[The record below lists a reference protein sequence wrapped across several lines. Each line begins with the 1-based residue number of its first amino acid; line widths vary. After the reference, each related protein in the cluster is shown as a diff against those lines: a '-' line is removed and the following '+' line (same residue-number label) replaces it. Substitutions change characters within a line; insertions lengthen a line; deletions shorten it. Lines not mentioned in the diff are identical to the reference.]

1 MPSILI
7 TGASR
12 GLGLEFARQYAADG
26 WRVTAACRTPSQ
38 AADLSRLGVEVVGMD
53 VGDLGDIAAAAEKLR
68 GRAFDVLLNNAGT
81 YGERQAFGAI
91 DAEEWSRVFRI
102 NAIAPLKVAE
112 AFLPHLLAGERKV
125 MAFMTSRMGS
135 IADNGSGGAYLY
147 RSSKAALNA
156 AVKSLAIDRPEL
168 TAVLL
173 HPGWVRTD
181 MGGAGAPLQ
190 PSESVAGLRRVIA
203 GLRPEQSGRFFDYSG
218 APLPW

>member
-112 AFLPHLLAGERKV
+112 AFLPHLLAGERKL
-125 MAFMTSRMGS
+125 MAFMTSCMGS
-135 IADNGSGGAYLY
+135 IADN
-147 RSSKAALNA
+147 
-156 AVKSLAIDRPEL
+156 
-168 TAVLL
+168 
-173 HPGWVRTD
+173 
-181 MGGAGAPLQ
+181 
-190 PSESVAGLRRVIA
+190 
-203 GLRPEQSGRFFDYSG
+203 
-218 APLPW
+218 